1 MLLLWRNISI
11 SRFYEH
17 LKKFREICFARIFAK
32 FTYLA
37 KKNILTEDV
46 LDHHALP
53 YQIRLEDLGLGLGHF
68 DPLRIFLDNSKAS
81 CRSDSILETFYRHSL
96 RPQKFQTSVISL
108 LESFRCQ

>member
-37 KKNILTEDV
+37 KKNILTES
-46 LDHHALP
+46 P
-53 YQIRLEDLGLGLGHF
+53 GHM
-68 DPLRIFLDNSKAS
+68 L
-81 CRSDSILETFYRHSL
+81 
-96 RPQKFQTSVISL
+96 
-108 LESFRCQ
+108 